1 MAGGI
6 LGTGVSGLAAAQHGL
21 DTTGH
26 NISNVNTEGYSRQR
40 VETVSTVGLAFRS
53 TFLGSGT
60 QLSSIS
66 RSFNQ
71 FNYQEVI
78 FNAAQ
83 YNSNNTK
90 YVNASRMDNLLA
102 DPETGI
108 TTSFEALF
116 DGINGVTEE
125 PTIIS
130 ARNVVI
136 ARAETVAKRFNNMY
150 EEISGQHLG
159 AINEEIRTTVSEI
172 NAIAAEIAS
181 LNGKIQVENAN
192 SGDGFPPNDLLDKRD
207 LLVKQLSEKIAVD
220 TIKRDDGTI
229 NVTIGKGIT
238 LVTNSFA
245 LPLSVQRNEFDS
257 GQLEIAVSVKST
269 TPNASVITDQL
280 SGGSLTGLFDARDN
294 LIMPTLNELGKL
306 AIGIA
311 DTFNRQQ
318 SLGRDLN
325 GEAGQ
330 NLFSDVNEPQSVLAR
345 TLNSQENPT
354 QSKFE
359 VYIRNV
365 DELKGVDYRLDYD
378 GTNLDMTDMEGNLI
392 TQFTPADIATMSGG
406 TAITVPG
413 TGIAIAIDTN
423 NLTAGD
429 SFKVRP
435 TYFGAND
442 IERVLDEPTKVAAA
456 DNALAISENV
466 NNNNVQF
473 KLYEI
478 TAPSAPVAALPGP
491 LPDNNI
497 TIEVDAT
504 VTTYQVR
511 DSGGVVISGPLA
523 IPSDQIIDD
532 PVAGFRFKLEGVLA
546 GNESFTITHADNPGI
561 DETKKFGPGDNTN
574 MLTMLSFQSERTL
587 DGGTNSFSETYAD
600 LVTVVGVETKSREIS
615 TASFE
620 TLLAGA
626 EERLA
631 GIQGVNLDEE
641 AANLIQYQ
649 QAYTAAARII
659 SVARDTFDTLLQAA
673 R

>member
-53 TFLGSGT
+53 TFLGNGT

-108 TTSFEALF
+108 TTSFEAMF

-136 ARAETVAKRFNNMY
+136 ARAETVAQRFNNLY

-159 AINEEIRTTVSEI
+159 AVNEEIKTTVSEI

-220 TIKRDDGTI
+220 TIKREDGTI
-229 NVTIGKGIT
+229 NVTVGKGIT

-269 TPNASVITDQL
+269 TPNASIITSQL

-294 LIMPTLNELGKL
+294 LIIPTLNELGKL
-306 AIGIA
+306 AIGLS

-318 SLGRDLN
+318 SLGRDLD

-330 NLFSDVNEPQSVLAR
+330 NLFTDVNEPQAVLSR
-345 TLNSQENPT
+345 TLNSKENT
-354 QSKFE
+354 AESKFE
-359 VYIRNV
+359 IYIRNT
-365 DELKGVDYRLDYD
+365 DELKGLDYRLDYD
-378 GTNLDMTDMEGNLI
+378 GTNLDMTDMQGNLI
-392 TQFTPADIATMSGG
+392 TQFSAADIATMSGG
-406 TAITVPG
+406 TAISVPG

-435 TYFGAND
+435 TYNGAN
-442 IERVLDEPTKVAAA
+442 EMQRVLEDPKKIAAA
-456 DNALAISENV
+456 DNALEISENV
-466 NNNNVQF
+466 NNNN
-473 KLYEI
+473 
-478 TAPSAPVAALPGP
+478 
-491 LPDNNI
+491 
-497 TIEVDAT
+497 IEFVNEA
-504 VTTYQVR
+504 
-511 DSGGVVISGPLA
+511 ISLGRL
-523 IPSDQIIDD
+523 
-532 PVAGFRFKLEGVLA
+532 
-546 GNESFTITHADNPGI
+546 
-561 DETKKFGPGDNTN
+561 KK
-574 MLTMLSFQSERTL
+574 SK
-587 DGGTNSFSETYAD
+587 Y
-600 LVTVVGVETKSREIS
+600 
-615 TASFE
+615 
-620 TLLAGA
+620 
-626 EERLA
+626 
-631 GIQGVNLDEE
+631 
-641 AANLIQYQ
+641 Y
-649 QAYTAAARII
+649 
-659 SVARDTFDTLLQAA
+659 
-673 R
+673 